1 MVNICEIC
9 GVRGYSNC
17 FILCNECNRVARHR
31 YCFKELLGGDSGFV
45 WACDGCKFKD
55 SQVTSSMFPKTLSTH
70 CATKCIASGKKNG
83 ASNVK
88 GKRSR
93 KKCKRKLSISYG
105 ADDLEE
111 EKAPNDTGNER
122 ATCKD
127 NSTTDMALALDVA
140 VPVHMLQDASDVPV
154 EIIHSHGSFHQA
166 TYVPAQPI
174 IDSIWRGEFET
185 GNKIYGMFVAHPSNK
200 AISRVHEGARKLP
213 ATLHVQK
220 LPRCEVWPQRF
231 QTLPPNDE
239 DIGLY
244 FFPEMD
250 ESGRYYIWGIFR
262 QVTQKKSCDME
273 QEEKCDACD
282 ENGGSEI
289 SNPNTPVSESQE
301 KFTKCRVNGAP
312 SYCEDDMLELFPLRE
327 ENLAIVTRMGSD
339 CELDLDLGLGRSA
352 PRSGKV

>member
-1 MVNICEIC
+1 
-9 GVRGYSNC
+9 
-17 FILCNECNRVARHR
+17 
-31 YCFKELLGGDSGFV
+31 
-45 WACDGCKFKD
+45 
-55 SQVTSSMFPKTLSTH
+55 MFPKTLSTH

-140 VPVHMLQDASDVPV
+140 VPVHMLQDASDVPS

-213 ATLHVQK
+213 ATLHMQK

-250 ESGRYYIWGIFR
+250 ERSLVLFHELLEDLMQHDIALKFVVDSIELLIFSSIQLPKETQRFSGRYYIWGIFR